1 MAYTPVS
8 TMFNTPYSSTTVLS
22 PLTPLTV
29 TPNPL
34 YNQINPYNALSP
46 LSAVSQS
53 VVVNNDPLTIVTPIG
68 PVLYN
73 NQPRYIVDVDTGMN
87 DNYIVQK
94 DVTLSIMYK
103 ALDKWLYND
112 FPNVL
117 KYLVVEK
124 NSVRLVKN
132 EEEKDKNKVSNDSS
146 DDLEKKSDYIG
157 EQILTERATRDI
169 LIRIM
174 RELGLRWY
182 ELPHHERLLK
192 DVIEKYIKKK
202 LKKHLK

>member
-1 MAYTPVS
+1 MTYTPVS

-29 TPNPL
+29 TTNPL
-34 YNQINPYNALSP
+34 YKALSP

-73 NQPRYIVDVDTGMN
+73 TQPRYIVDVDTGMN
-87 DNYIVQK
+87 DNYIVQR

-103 ALDKWLYND
+103 VLDKWLYRD
-112 FPNVL
+112 FPNLL

-124 NSVRLVKN
+124 NTVLLVKN
-132 EEEKDKNKVSNDSS
+132 
-146 DDLEKKSDYIG
+146 
-157 EQILTERATRDI
+157 
-169 LIRIM
+169 
-174 RELGLRWY
+174 
-182 ELPHHERLLK
+182 
-192 DVIEKYIKKK
+192 
-202 LKKHLK
+202 

>member
-1 MAYTPVS
+1 MAYSPVS

-29 TPNPL
+29 TSNPL
-34 YNQINPYNALSP
+34 YKALSP
-46 LSAVSQS
+46 LTAVSQS

-73 NQPRYIVDVDTGMN
+73 TQPHYIVDVDTGMN
-87 DNYIVQK
+87 DNYIVQR

-124 NSVRLVKN
+124 NTVRLVKN
-132 EEEKDKNKVSNDSS
+132 EEEKEKNKVSNDST

-157 EQILTERATRDI
+157 EHILTEKSTKEI

-182 ELPHHERLLK
+182 ELPHREQLLK

-202 LKKHLK
+202 LRKHLE

>member
-22 PLTPLTV
+22 PYTPLT
-29 TPNPL
+29 
-34 YNQINPYNALSP
+34 LSP
-46 LSAVSQS
+46 APPVSTLSTLSTISQS
-53 VVVNNDPLTIVTPIG
+53 VLVNNNPLTVVTPIG

-73 NQPRYIVDVDTGMN
+73 VPSRYVVDIDTGLN
-87 DNYIVQK
+87 DNSIVQR

-103 ALDKWLYND
+103 TLDKWIYDD

-117 KYLVVEK
+117 KYLVIDK
-124 NSVRLVKN
+124 DGKVRPVKS
-132 EEEKDKNKVSNDSS
+132 ESEKDNNKVSDNSV
-146 DDLEKKSDYIG
+146 DDLEKKSDYIANN
-157 EQILTERATRDI
+157 ILTEKTTRDI

-182 ELPHHERLLK
+182 ELPHREQLLK

-202 LKKHLK
+202 LKKHLE

>member
-1 MAYTPVS
+1 MTYTPVS

-29 TPNPL
+29 TPNSL
-34 YNQINPYNALSP
+34 YNQINPLYNVLSP

-73 NQPRYIVDVDTGMN
+73 TQPRYIVDVDTGMN

-124 NSVRLVKN
+124 NTVR
-132 EEEKDKNKVSNDSS
+132 
-146 DDLEKKSDYIG
+146 G
-157 EQILTERATRDI
+157 
-169 LIRIM
+169 
-174 RELGLRWY
+174 
-182 ELPHHERLLK
+182 
-192 DVIEKYIKKK
+192 
-202 LKKHLK
+202 